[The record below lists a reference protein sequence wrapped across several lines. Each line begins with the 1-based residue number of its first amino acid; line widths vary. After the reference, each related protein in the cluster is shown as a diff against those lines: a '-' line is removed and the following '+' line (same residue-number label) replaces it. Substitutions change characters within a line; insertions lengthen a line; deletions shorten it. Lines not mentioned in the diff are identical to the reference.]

1 VFVPRRPRGYGD
13 RVRDDP
19 EFHEPRWPAV
29 GIWTVT
35 GFLVGVAL
43 SLVVG
48 SFPVPALIC
57 AVLGLLFGLFMT
69 RQKFVPDE
77 D

>member
-1 VFVPRRPRGYGD
+1 
-13 RVRDDP
+13 
-19 EFHEPRWPAV
+19 V